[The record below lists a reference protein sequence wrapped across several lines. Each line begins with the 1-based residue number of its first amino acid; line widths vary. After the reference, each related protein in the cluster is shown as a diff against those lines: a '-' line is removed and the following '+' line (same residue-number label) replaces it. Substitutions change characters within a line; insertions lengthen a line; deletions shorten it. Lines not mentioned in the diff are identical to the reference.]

1 MRLYLAVAFF
11 FGLAFVSSQ
20 ARADAGNR
28 SFAITVP
35 LNAAAQLQIGADAL
49 REALA
54 QQGARAQS
62 GAASSMSAQAAD
74 AGSTGGDTTVNL
86 SGLSGQLRSVSASG
100 DADIDTGLVQSI
112 KDALNNGTLT
122 IDANKIADGVLNTAR
137 ELLQQQRPGS

>member
-1 MRLYLAVAFF
+1 MKIDSTPNPSPLAPT
-11 FGLAFVSSQ
+11 
-20 ARADAGNR
+20 GN
-28 SFAITVP
+28 
-35 LNAAAQLQIGADAL
+35 GAN
-49 REALA
+49 
-54 QQGARAQS
+54 RAQS
-62 GAASSMSAQAAD
+62 GTASSSSAQAAD

-100 DADIDTGLVQSI
+100 NGDIDTGLVQSI

>member
-1 MRLYLAVAFF
+1 MKIDSTPKPSALAPTGNGA
-11 FGLAFVSSQ
+11 
-20 ARADAGNR
+20 ARAPSG
-28 SFAITVP
+28 T
-35 LNAAAQLQIGADAL
+35 
-49 REALA
+49 
-54 QQGARAQS
+54 AQS
-62 GAASSMSAQAAD
+62 SAQAGD

-137 ELLQQQRPGS
+137 ELLQRQRPGS